1 MKLPSLGGGH
11 RSIARNTILNFG
23 GLGLPLLVGVAVM
36 PIITHN
42 MGPARF
48 GLLGLTLALLE
59 YSGLFDL
66 GLGRATTK
74 HVAEKLA
81 TGEDEVSHL
90 VIGSVLSQVAFG
102 IVGGILF
109 ALAAPIFA
117 NYVFVVSP
125 SMKAEAISVFRVLG
139 ALVPATL
146 LLVSLRG
153 VLEAAHRFDLS
164 NAVRIPS
171 SLASF
176 LIPAIA
182 SSNGYTLPAILLMLF
197 GARLFFS
204 LLSAIAVKRALPQLK
219 LAFPDDWSMLRPLLA
234 FGGWMSVSNLI
245 SPLLIYLDRFIL
257 GASVGLAAVGYY
269 TAPFDGV
276 VRMLIVPASLVNA
289 LFPSVSAMHATG
301 DREGVKRVFSKGVR
315 NMTLALLFPAL
326 ILGLFGPTLL
336 RLWLGPTFAEHGGA
350 AVRILA
356 FGVVMNALAHL
367 PASFIVAIGRP
378 DVNAKFHMME
388 LAIHLPIAWWLIQHF
403 GVTGAATA
411 WTIRV
416 TFDASLLFVA
426 LARLLDVRLWNLIT
440 GRGRASPILGGPV
453 SGLAGS
459 PRE

>member
-1 MKLPSLGGGH
+1 VTLPSLGGR

-23 GLGLPLLVGVAVM
+23 GLSLPLLVGVAVM
-36 PIITHN
+36 PIITSN
-42 MGPARF
+42 MGAARF

-81 TGEDEVSHL
+81 TGEDEISHL
-90 VIGSVLSQVAFG
+90 VIGSVMSQFAFG
-102 IVGGILF
+102 AVGGILF
-109 ALAAPIFA
+109 ALAAPVLA
-117 NYVFVVSP
+117 NYVFEIP
-125 SMKAEAISVFRVLG
+125 PDMKAEAIGVFRVLG

-182 SSNGYTLPAILLMLF
+182 SSNGYTLPAIMMMF
-197 GARLFFS
+197 FVARIFFCI
-204 LLSAIAVKRALPQLK
+204 LSAIAVKRALPQLK
-219 LAFPDDWSMLRPLLA
+219 LSLPDDWSMLRPLLA
-234 FGGWMSVSNLI
+234 FGGWMSVSNVI
-245 SPLLIYLDRFIL
+245 SPLLVYLDRFML
-257 GASVGLAAVGYY
+257 GAFVGLSAVGYY

-301 DREGVKRVFSKGVR
+301 DRDGIKRVFSKAVR
-315 NMTLALLFPAL
+315 NMTL
-326 ILGLFGPTLL
+326 ILAVPSLVLVLFGPMLL
-336 RLWLGPTFAEHGGA
+336 RLWLGDTFAEHGGT

-356 FGVVMNALAHL
+356 VGVLMNSLAHL
-367 PASFIVAIGRP
+367 PSSFIVAMGRP
-378 DVNAKFHMME
+378 DVNAKFHMIE
-388 LAIHLPIAWWLIQHF
+388 LMIHVPLAWWLIHKF
-403 GVTGAATA
+403 GVTGAAIA

-416 TFDASLLFVA
+416 TFDSGLLLAA
-426 LARLLDVRLWNLIT
+426 LARLLDTPIWRLMTEKRRI
-440 GRGRASPILGGPV
+440 PIAAV
-453 SGLAGS
+453 STLADS
-459 PRE
+459 